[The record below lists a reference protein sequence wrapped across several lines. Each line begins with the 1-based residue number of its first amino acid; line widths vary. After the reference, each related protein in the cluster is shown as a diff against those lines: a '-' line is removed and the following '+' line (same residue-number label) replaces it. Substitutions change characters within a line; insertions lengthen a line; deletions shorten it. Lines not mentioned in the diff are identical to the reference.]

1 MLSLSLS
8 LSLSGLLLCLV
19 LGVWVLRKRGKVKG
33 NRFFFLLILV
43 CSLNIYMIFSFWCV
57 CLVLGVLVLRK
68 CQKAK
73 GYSFFFFTYFGMF
86 SKNIQAFEF
95 FFFFLVFAWCLVF
108 GCWENVGKQR
118 EIGFFFSLICLVSKK
133 LEATESQ
140 PNRTDWNPISS
151 VLVLL
156 PYGLLSV
163 PNLVKSKI
171 SIWWKNRTSNRLKP
185 TNYIPRCYIN

>member
-1 MLSLSLS
+1 M
-8 LSLSGLLLCLV
+8 
-19 LGVWVLRKRGKVKG
+19 GKQ
-33 NRFFFLLILV
+33 REIYIFFLILE

-57 CLVLGVLVLRK
+57 CLVLSVLVLRK
-68 CQKAK
+68 FQKAK
-73 GYSFFFFTYFGMF
+73 GYSFFFPLILVCSLKIYKLL
-86 SKNIQAFEF
+86 S
-95 FFFFLVFAWCLVF
+95 FFFLVFAWCLVF
-108 GCWENVGKQR
+108 GYWENVGKQR

-140 PNRTDWNPISS
+140 PNRTDWSPISS

-156 PYGLLSV
+156 PYGSLSV

-185 TNYIPRCYIN
+185 TDYIPRCYIN